1 MPVSIMSTDLISM
14 QRKLENGQLPVLD
27 ATLEQFNELSEEKT
41 TRHQHLAEI
50 IRSDIGFT
58 LAMFRNINTALPAG
72 RDPVANVEHA
82 ISMNGVPRTLS
93 IGEELVRFSA
103 LPENAQT
110 QLKNLYSQ
118 AMHASQYCKNMT
130 MQMRLPDAEMNS
142 NNIKMMN
149 LAEVLLWTNEPGFM
163 SDYEGQFGI
172 AGQTVPESLLNLS
185 MRGLGLALASSWK
198 LPNDL
203 QQALA
208 AYNDVNLLPKI
219 MITATEIARQT
230 TDNWHTDDYF
240 ALLDFWHEQTE
251 IPVDRFENS
260 LHQLAAET
268 ARQIHGMGL
277 PEPAYTLFFEAP
289 KKARQADETEIDES
303 EFKAKKKKPVKPKS
317 AAVAE
322 KTATKPEKKPS
333 PLQNIMTE
341 KMRDIQKLCGVNRVM
356 FAMLNAD
363 RTQLSVRFVLGGSKE
378 DALRKYRVAMSEK
391 TLCSILMS
399 KPQSVH
405 LKRSNYKKYLQLI
418 PEPMQQSINCKNLFA
433 MSLFVKDKPV
443 GLFLSDSS
451 DGELNSNQ
459 YNNFKKICN
468 QAADLLSG
476 KKT

>member
-1 MPVSIMSTDLISM
+1 MSTDLISM
-14 QRKLENGQLPVLD
+14 HKKLENGRLPVLD

-58 LAMFRNINTALPAG
+58 LAIFRSINMALPAG
-72 RDPVANVEHA
+72 RDPVANIEHA

-93 IGEELVRFSA
+93 IGEELVRFST
-103 LPENAQT
+103 LPEIAQSH
-110 QLKNLYSQ
+110 LKNLYSQ

-142 NNIKMMN
+142 NNVKMMN

-163 SDYEGQFGI
+163 SDYQGQFGI

-185 MRGLGLALASSWK
+185 MRGLGLALASKWK
-198 LPNDL
+198 LPDDL

-208 AYNDVNLLPKI
+208 AYNDETLLPKI

-230 TDNWHTDDYF
+230 ADNWHTDDYF
-240 ALLDFWHEQTE
+240 ALLNFWHEQTE
-251 IPVDRFENS
+251 IPIDRFESS

-268 ARQIHGMGL
+268 ARQIHGIGL
-277 PEPAYTLFFEAP
+277 PQPAYKLFFEAP
-289 KKARQADETEIDES
+289 KKARQDDKTEIDEGK
-303 EFKAKKKKPVKPKS
+303 FKTNKKKPVKSNKS
-317 AAVAE
+317 ATVAK
-322 KTATKPEKKPS
+322 KTATKHEKKTS
-333 PLQNIMTE
+333 PLQNIMTD
-341 KMRDIQKLCGVNRVM
+341 KMRDIQKMCGVNRVM

-363 RTQLSVRFVLGGSKE
+363 RTQLSVRFALGGSKE
-378 DALRKYRVAMSEK
+378 DALRKYRIAMSEK

-443 GLFLSDSS
+443 GLFLCDSS
-451 DGELNSNQ
+451 DGELNTNQ
-459 YNNFKKICN
+459 YNNFKNICN

-476 KKT
+476 KKK